1 MNGWSIGVP
10 VVVALVTAFG
20 AYLASVRKLSGKIGT
35 SEASDLWE
43 ESADIR
49 KDYRAQLL
57 MEQQRTARLE
67 QRVDKLEDVNNLLM
81 LDNRD
86 LRAQLNDC
94 QRVLAQVNP

>member
-10 VVVALVTAFG
+10 VAVALVTAFG

>member
-10 VVVALVTAFG
+10 VAVALVTAFG

-67 QRVDKLEDVNNLLM
+67 QRVDKLEDVNNLLT

-86 LRAQLNDC
+86 LRTRLDEC

>member
-10 VVVALVTAFG
+10 IAVALVTAFG
-20 AYLASVRKLSGKIGT
+20 AYLASVRRLSGKIGT
-35 SEASDLWE
+35 SEAEDLWA

-67 QRVDKLEDVNNLLM
+67 QRVDKLEDLNNLLT

-86 LRAQLNDC
+86 LRIQLSEC
-94 QRVLAQVNP
+94 QRGLAQVNP